1 MTINKKAGQN
11 RTPRYK
17 RVNSLKTI
25 NLNERD
31 VEIIKQV
38 NRHRFLTSEHITA
51 LIDGSRQNL
60 LRRLQLLYHSEYLD
74 RPKEQIKPSF
84 YGSKPMVYAL
94 GNKGADLLAEL
105 YNQPRLKVD
114 WTTKNKQATNAF
126 LDHTLMIAN
135 FMVCL
140 DLACRK
146 IGGVRLIG
154 SKEIY
159 EKMPVKGG
167 KKASPFAWEVNVKRE
182 VSGKVRDFK
191 IGILPDKVFGIH
203 FEQDNKAAF
212 FFLEADR
219 STMPIMRAGFQ
230 KSSYLKKIV
239 AYWQSY
245 RAEIIKEM
253 FGFKAPRVLTIA
265 LSQER
270 INNMIAANKEVDER
284 KKGFRMFYFSKAD
297 AFSVSDPERVFKRI
311 WLNGRDEDLCSLID

>member
-1 MTINKKAGQN
+1 MNTALTTKRK
-11 RTPRYK
+11 PRYK
-17 RVNSLKTI
+17 RISTDTKPT
-25 NLNERD
+25 ERD
-31 VEIIKQV
+31 IEIIKQV

-51 LIDGSRQNL
+51 LTQGSKQGI
-60 LRRLQLLYHSEYLD
+60 LRRLNLLYHSGYLD

-94 GNKGADLLAEL
+94 GNKGADFLAEI

-126 LDHTLMIAN
+126 LEHTLMVAN
-135 FMVCL
+135 FMVCM
-140 DLACRK
+140 DLACRRVPGARV
-146 IGGVRLIG
+146 IWPEEI
-154 SKEIY
+154 SKR
-159 EKMPVKGG
+159 MPMRQNKNG
-167 KKASPFAWEVNVKRE
+167 SPFSWTVDVKRE
-182 VSGKVRDFK
+182 VGGKVKDFR
-191 IGILPDKVFGIH
+191 IGLLPDLVFGLH
-203 FEQDNKAAF
+203 FTQDGTAAF

-245 RAEIIKEM
+245 QAEIIKEM

-270 INNMIAANKEVDER
+270 ISNMIAANKEVDER

-297 AFSVSDPERVFKRI
+297 TFSVSDPEKVFKRI
-311 WLNGRDEDLCSLID
+311 WLNGRDEELCSLID